1 MPSSPENKSLH
12 AVPPAADAAHG
23 PSASPPELHAQ
34 VGSRGTRRLI
44 ATIVAAYDHPLV
56 RWYSR
61 IRFVILRQRFL
72 DEIGQYLPE
81 RGRVVDVGCGFGLF
95 ALYFAA
101 THPGL
106 TIRGIDLDEA
116 RIAMATRAAARLG
129 LRNASFERGDATRLG
144 LDGAVDCVY
153 MLDIIHHIP
162 RSAVL
167 PLLETI
173 AGALASDGTLIVK
186 DVDARPF
193 HKMAFTWALDKL
205 MDWKADVN
213 YWHSA
218 AFSALLRE
226 RGFQTYSHA
235 MLDILPYPHVL
246 HVARPRR

>member
-1 MPSSPENKSLH
+1 MPSSPQNQSAH
-12 AVPPAADAAHG
+12 AVPPAAEAGRDPAA
-23 PSASPPELHAQ
+23 PSSELRATG
-34 VGSRGTRRLI
+34 VPGGARRLI

-116 RIAMATRAAARLG
+116 RIAMARRAAAKLG
-129 LRNASFERGDATRLG
+129 VSNVSFERGDATQLG
-144 LDGAVDCVY
+144 FDGAVDCVY
-153 MLDIIHHIP
+153 MLDIIHHIG
-162 RSAVL
+162 RAAVL
-167 PLLETI
+167 PLVETI
-173 AGALASDGTLIVK
+173 SRALARDGVLIVK

-205 MDWKADVN
+205 MDPRAEVS
-213 YWHSA
+213 YWHA
-218 AFSALLRE
+218 AEFSALLRE
-226 RGFQTYSHA
+226 RGFRTYSHA
-235 MLDILPYPHVL
+235 MLDFLPYPHVL
-246 HVARPRR
+246 YVATPRR

>member
-1 MPSSPENKSLH
+1 MPSSPQNQSAH
-12 AVPPAADAAHG
+12 AVPPAAETGAA
-23 PSASPPELHAQ
+23 PSRATDWP
-34 VGSRGTRRLI
+34 GGTRQLI
-44 ATIVAAYDHPLV
+44 ATIVAAYDDPLV

-106 TIRGIDLDEA
+106 TIRGLDLNEA
-116 RIAMATRAAARLG
+116 RIDMAKRAAARLG
-129 LRNASFERGDATRLG
+129 VSNVSFERGDATQLG
-144 LDGAVDCVY
+144 FDGAVDCVY
-153 MLDIIHHIP
+153 MLDIIHHIA
-162 RSAVL
+162 RTAVR
-167 PLLETI
+167 PLVQTI
-173 AGALASDGTLIVK
+173 AGALASDGVLIVK

-205 MDWKADVN
+205 MDRKAEVN
-213 YWHSA
+213 YWHGA

-226 RGFQTYSHA
+226 QGFRTVSHA

-246 HVARPRR
+246 YVATPRR

>member
-1 MPSSPENKSLH
+1 MPSSSENKSLH
-12 AVPPAADAAHG
+12 AAPPGVGARDPAAPPA
-23 PSASPPELHAQ
+23 ELRATS
-34 VGSRGTRRLI
+34 GRKLI

-106 TIRGIDLDEA
+106 TIRGIDLDEG
-116 RIAMATRAAARLG
+116 RIAMAKRAAARLG
-129 LRNASFERGDATRLG
+129 LANASFERGDATRLG
-144 LDGAVDCVY
+144 FDGAVDCVY

-162 RSAVL
+162 RSAVR
-167 PLLETI
+167 PLVETI
-173 AGALASDGTLIVK
+173 AGALASDGTLVVK

-193 HKMAFTWALDKL
+193 YKVAFTWALDKL
-205 MDWKADVN
+205 MDWRAPVS

-218 AFSALLRE
+218 AFRALLCE
-226 RGFQTYSHA
+226 RGFRTVSHA
-235 MLDILPYPHVL
+235 MIDILPYPHVL
-246 HVARPRR
+246 YVARRR

>member
-12 AVPPAADAAHG
+12 AASPGTGARDPAAPEPRAA
-23 PSASPPELHAQ
+23 SAP
-34 VGSRGTRRLI
+34 GGRKLI

-61 IRFVILRQRFL
+61 VRFVILRQRFL

-116 RIAMATRAAARLG
+116 RIAMAQRAAARLG
-129 LRNASFERGDATRLG
+129 LRNASFERGDATRLNFDEPV
-144 LDGAVDCVY
+144 DGVY
-153 MLDIIHHIP
+153 MLDIIHHVP
-162 RSAVL
+162 RSAVQ
-167 PLLETI
+167 PLVETI
-173 AGALASDGTLIVK
+173 AGALASDGILVVK

-193 HKMAFTWALDKL
+193 YKMAFTWALDKL
-205 MDWKADVN
+205 MDWRAGVS

-218 AFSALLRE
+218 DFSALLRE
-226 RGFQTYSHA
+226 RGFRTYSHA
-235 MLDILPYPHVL
+235 MLDFLPYPHVL
-246 HVARPRR
+246 YVARPRR